1 MLKKGEKIKSIQLKQ
16 LKIMQS
22 YKAKIR
28 AEKERKRREQ
38 YQR

>member
-1 MLKKGEKIKSIQLKQ
+1 MLKKGEKIKPIQLKQ

-28 AEKERKRREQ
+28 SEKERKRREQ